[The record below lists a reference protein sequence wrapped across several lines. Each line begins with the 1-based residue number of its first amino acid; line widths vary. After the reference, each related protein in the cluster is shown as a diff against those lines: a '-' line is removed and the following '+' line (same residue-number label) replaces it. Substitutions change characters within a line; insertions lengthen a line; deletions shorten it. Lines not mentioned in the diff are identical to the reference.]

1 MHDEDRVRRRRRRR
15 PPPSRLELRIFGT
28 GFVLAVISGVAM
40 YQIGGPYGERL
51 RDEPGAGRVYDPDTG
66 LLKLLATDLNSNLW
80 FDMWSHYADGR
91 VVRSELDE
99 NEDGVIDYWRH
110 YAPDG
115 SVHKVWFSTLRDGV
129 EDAWVYVNEAGVL
142 ERVEYSTRRDGVV
155 DRTEVYE
162 DGVIVRVE

>member
-1 MHDEDRVRRRRRRR
+1 
-15 PPPSRLELRIFGT
+15 
-28 GFVLAVISGVAM
+28 
-40 YQIGGPYGERL
+40 
-51 RDEPGAGRVYDPDTG
+51 
-66 LLKLLATDLNSNLW
+66 
-80 FDMWSHYADGR
+80 MWSHYADGR

-155 DRTEVYE
+155 DRTEVDE